1 MYQLCCTY
9 TILKKLDESI
19 YSIIRSIKVYFL
31 YHGNN
36 TPYQIPDFIFSGG
49 KWLIHNHITDESK
62 ALTNMSSLFCKMINK
77 NF

>member
-36 TPYQIPDFIFSGG
+36 TPYQIPDFIFQEENG
-49 KWLIHNHITDESK
+49 
-62 ALTNMSSLFCKMINK
+62 
-77 NF
+77 